1 MVCLLDNMFNIF
13 QRLQIISKS
22 GVSEVK
28 IRTKLMAIISI
39 LVLAIVTLGAFSV
52 TIIGR
57 TIDENNRLKDK
68 MELQKEVKHIQY
80 RIAGLSNDERA
91 FIITGDKGFA
101 EGMQEK
107 ADDVG
112 RSIKNMKDLVHE
124 KKYKKAIDLLD
135 VSFKRF
141 FDMNQQVLS
150 VYNTNP
156 KDAMAL
162 HFGEERSLRKEVLDP
177 AVNQLVDRLDSD
189 VEGLKK
195 NIEATAK
202 WSETALLMITI
213 ISTII
218 GTTLSILLL
227 RSILIPLKIMNQQLE
242 EIAHGEADLT
252 QRVQVKRKNEFG
264 QLANSFNSFVKS
276 LGEIIKQI
284 GSSSSQVAASSE
296 ELSASAEQSKATS
309 EQVSESMQAITN
321 SISRQNEMTE
331 NSLELMNNSLES
343 LKKVASNTNN
353 VADLSYTMKEQ
364 AETGASSVQKVL
376 EQMQFI
382 HQSVDLARNG
392 VHSLVTSA
400 TEISDISSLI
410 TDISA
415 QTNLLALNAAIEA
428 ARAGENGKGF
438 AVVAEEVR
446 KLADETNLSAV
457 HIQSLVSTI
466 QNESTDTVSNIHL
479 VQENVS
485 SGITLSQDTVS
496 KFRDILES
504 IEQVT
509 SQIQEVAATT
519 LQITSGYE
527 VVQRSMTEIATGSKE
542 TSASTENIAAATEE
556 QLASMEEV
564 SNAAI
569 SLSYLAD
576 ELQSLISRFKA

>member
-1 MVCLLDNMFNIF
+1 MFEWFVCLNNMFNIF

-124 KKYKKAIDLLD
+124 KKYKKAIDSLD

-156 KDAMAL
+156 KDAKAL

-177 AVNQLVDRLDSD
+177 SVNQLVDRLDSD

-202 WSETALLMITI
+202 WSETTLLMITI

-218 GTTLSILLL
+218 GITLSILLL

-242 EIAHGEADLT
+242 EIAH
-252 QRVQVKRKNEFG
+252 
-264 QLANSFNSFVKS
+264 
-276 LGEIIKQI
+276 GEIIKQI

-509 SQIQEVAATT
+509 SQIQGVAATT

-527 VVQRSMTEIATGSKE
+527 IVQKSMTEIATGSKE

-576 ELQSLISRFKA
+576 ELQSMISRFKA

>member
-1 MVCLLDNMFNIF
+1 
-13 QRLQIISKS
+13 
-22 GVSEVK
+22 
-28 IRTKLMAIISI
+28 MAIISI
-39 LVLAIVTLGAFSV
+39 LVLAIVILGFFSV

-57 TIDENNRLKDK
+57 TIDQNNRLKDK

-91 FIITGDKGFA
+91 FIIKGDKGFA
-101 EGMQEK
+101 EGMREK
-107 ADDVG
+107 ADDVAQ
-112 RSIKNMKDLVHE
+112 SVENMKDLTRE
-124 KKYKKAIDLLD
+124 KKYRKDIVLLEE
-135 VSFKRF
+135 SFNRF
-141 FDMNQQVLS
+141 WDMNQEVLS
-150 VYNTNP
+150 LYNHNP
-156 KDAMAL
+156 EDAKTL
-162 HFGEERSLRKEVLDP
+162 HFSEERTLRKEVLDP

-189 VEGLKK
+189 VAELKK
-195 NIEATAK
+195 NNEATAK
-202 WSETALLMITI
+202 WSKTTLLVITI
-213 ISTII
+213 ISSII
-218 GTTLSILLL
+218 GITLSILLL
-227 RSILIPLKIMNQQLE
+227 RSILIPLRIINQQLE
-242 EIAHGEADLT
+242 DIAHGEADLT
-252 QRVQVKRKNEFG
+252 KRVQVKGKNEFG

-276 LGEIIKQI
+276 LSEIIKHI

-309 EQVSESMQAITN
+309 KQVSESMQTITN
-321 SISRQNEMTE
+321 HNSRQNEMTE
-331 NSLELMNNSLES
+331 NSLELMNNSLEN
-343 LKKVASNTNN
+343 LKMVASNTNN
-353 VADLSYTMKEQ
+353 VAELSNTMKEQ

-382 HQSVDLARNG
+382 HQSVDQARNG

-400 TEISDISSLI
+400 TEISDISSFI
-410 TDISA
+410 TDISS

-446 KLADETNLSAV
+446 KLADQTNHSAV

-485 SGITLSQDTVS
+485 SGITLSQDTVT
-496 KFRDILES
+496 KFRDILRS

-527 VVQRSMTEIATGSKE
+527 VVQRSMKEIAMGSKE

-569 SLSYLAD
+569 SLSHLAD
-576 ELQSLISRFKA
+576 ELQSMVSRFKA

>member
-1 MVCLLDNMFNIF
+1 M
-13 QRLQIISKS
+13 
-22 GVSEVK
+22 K

-39 LVLAIVTLGAFSV
+39 LVLAIVTLGVFSV

-57 TIDENNRLKDK
+57 TIDENNRLKNK
-68 MELQKEVKHIQY
+68 MDLQKEVKHIQY

-124 KKYKKAIDLLD
+124 KKYKKAIDSLD

-156 KDAMAL
+156 KDAKAL

-202 WSETALLMITI
+202 WSETTLLMITI
-213 ISTII
+213 ISTIV

-353 VADLSYTMKEQ
+353 VADLSYTMKKQ

-382 HQSVDLARNG
+382 HQSVDLARND
-392 VHSLVTSA
+392 VHSLVASA

-457 HIQSLVSTI
+457 QIQSLVSTI

-485 SGITLSQDTVS
+485 SGITLSQDTVL

-527 VVQRSMTEIATGSKE
+527 VVQRSMTEIARGSKE

-576 ELQSLISRFKA
+576 ELQSMISRFKA